1 MEHRLATL
9 SDLDRVMEII
19 ADAQRFLKENGVD
32 QWQNGYPTRE
42 IFEADIKKG
51 CCHAFTLEG
60 KLAGVISVFFENEAS
75 YKRVY
80 DGSWLTGDAPYTV
93 FHRAAVSGDY
103 RGMGTASEMLSYAE
117 NLALERGFKSMR
129 GDTHRDNKAMR
140 ALLEKRG
147 FVHCGT
153 ILIDSGEEATS
164 ERVCYEK
171 LL

>member
-9 SDLDRVMEII
+9 SDLDRIMEII
-19 ADAQRFLKENGVD
+19 ADAQRFLKESSVD

-42 IFEADIKKG
+42 IFEADIKKSA
-51 CCHAFTLEG
+51 CHAFTLEG
-60 KLAGVISVFFENEAS
+60 KLAGVISVFFENEPS
-75 YKRVY
+75 YERVY
-80 DGSWLTGDAPYTV
+80 DGRWLTGDAPYAM
-93 FHRAAVSGDY
+93 FHRAAVGKDY
-103 RGMGTASEMLSYAE
+103 RGMGIASEMLSYAE
-117 NLALERGFKSMR
+117 NMAIEHGYKSMR

-140 ALLEKRG
+140 GLLKKRG

-153 ILIDSGEEATS
+153 IFIDSGGEALS